1 MNKLKILLLVIAG
14 GLFFSTTACNDILEN
29 VEPSTQVSGEIVI
42 SNPDGVTALR
52 TSMYAKIHSSF
63 AYRTEYFVAP
73 SAFTDETRNRPG
85 STRYQG
91 LTTAVGTGGTAHIAT
106 WGTHY
111 NVIQDANLIIG
122 AVEEG
127 VLPQSTLDQYKAE
140 AYTLRAFAMH
150 NLVKVFGYDPGNFDQ
165 GDLEGNW
172 DAGVVI
178 RTEPVL
184 TVPDADLRPRSS
196 VTEVYAQIIRD
207 LEAALS
213 LSDNLGTSPN
223 FVNKAFVHGLK
234 ARVHLY
240 QGSWAAAAQ
249 EAQLAIDASG
259 RQLENTLEGVAY
271 MFNETVGNHPEALFK
286 LVVNATTEA
295 GGFNNDG
302 PGTYTADGFLAQL
315 PTQFLVDKYEEGD
328 YRLGELL
335 VDGDGEPELRDNCNP
350 ATSPSGCRIW
360 EGWYRYCDEAMN
372 NRGLTQPTGCSDVND
387 NGFSLTKFNGAKGN
401 TVDDLP
407 FMRLAEMYLILA
419 EAQYK
424 AGNTGA
430 GIAALET
437 LRNARNAGETPSS
450 FGSLRD
456 FEDFIL
462 DERMREL
469 ALEGHRFFDLKRL
482 RRDIRN
488 PNGSIKMFS
497 SSYRILPQIGVG
509 LRNVNPQLVENPG
522 Y

>member
-14 GLFFSTTACNDILEN
+14 GLLFSTTACNDILEN
-29 VEPSTQVSGEIVI
+29 VEPATSVSGEVVLT
-42 SNPDGVTALR
+42 SPEGVRALR
-52 TSMYAKIHSSF
+52 SSMYAKMHESF

-85 STRYQG
+85 STRYQNLG
-91 LTTAVGTGGTAHIAT
+91 QAVGTSGTAHIAT

-111 NVIQDANLIIG
+111 NIIQDANLLIG
-122 AVEEG
+122 AVEDG
-127 VLPQSTLDQYKAE
+127 VLPAAELNRIRAE
-140 AYTLRAFAMH
+140 ALAIRAFALH
-150 NLVKVFGYDPGNFDQ
+150 NLVKVYGYDPGNF
-165 GDLEGNW
+165 GVGELEGNW

-178 RTEPVL
+178 RTEPVIDVL
-184 TVPDADLRPRSS
+184 DADLRPRSS
-196 VTEVYAQIIRD
+196 VNEVYAQILAD
-207 LEAALS
+207 LARARS
-213 LSDNLGTSPN
+213 LADNLGTNNS
-223 FVNKAFVHGLK
+223 FITLAFIDGLT
-234 ARVHLY
+234 ARGYLY
-240 QGSWAAAAQ
+240 AGEWANAAQ
-249 EAQLAIDASG
+249 FAQSAINNFG
-259 RQLENTLEGVAY
+259 GTLQDTPGGVAN
-271 MFNETVGNHPEALFK
+271 MFDENIGNHPEALFK
-286 LVVNATTEA
+286 LIINPDTEG

-302 PGTYTADGFLAQL
+302 PATYTSDGFLAQI

-328 YRLGELL
+328 YRLG
-335 VDGDGEPELRDNCNP
+335 
-350 ATSPSGCRIW
+350 
-360 EGWYRYCDEAMN
+360 WYRDCREAQRVALN
-372 NRGLTQPTGCSDVND
+372 QPTGCADIND
-387 NGFSLTKFNGAKGN
+387 GGFSLVKFNGAKGQ

-424 AGNTGA
+424 AGNQAA
-430 GIAALET
+430 GIAALT
-437 LRNARNAGETPSS
+437 ALRDARNAGETPAS
-450 FGSLRD
+450 FASVQA

-488 PNGSIKMFS
+488 PDGSIKMFA